1 MIRWTTYVLCLCGIA
16 IGALAVKVSQVTP
29 PVVPLA
35 RQPSVNPFGRGIA
48 ALGVVEPLGRVV
60 SITAPEP
67 GLVTEVFVDVGDQVE
82 EGQPLMKLDSRRL
95 EADLIRARS
104 AVPVAQAEIDRWHAL
119 PRAENVPPLRAQ
131 VTAAKALLEQRMVEF
146 RSNEEAF
153 GRGASTEREVAVRK
167 AAVDEA
173 AAQVARAEAEL
184 ASVVAGGW
192 APDLAAAQATLESRK
207 AEVRSLEILIERLTV
222 KAPRKGVVLRREIQP
237 GEYATT
243 ESTRSVLLLGDLTR
257 LNVRAQIDE
266 EDLALLG
273 SRPETLKAVG
283 RTRGA
288 VVTDLTLKL
297 IRVEPFARPKQ
308 DLSGENTERTDT
320 RVIDV
325 LLEIASEPDV
335 LLVPGQAVDVYIDA
349 GER

>member
-1 MIRWTTYVLCLCGIA
+1 MTFVLCICGIA
-16 IGALAVKVSQVTP
+16 IGAWAVKVSQVTP
-29 PVVPLA
+29 PAVPLS
-35 RQPSVNPFGRGIA
+35 RQPSVNPFGRGIT
-48 ALGVVEPLGRVV
+48 ALGVVEPQGKVV

-67 GLVTEVFVDVGDQVE
+67 GLVMSVFVDVGDQIG
-82 EGQPLMKLDSRRL
+82 EGQPIMKLDTRRL
-95 EADLIRARS
+95 EADLERARS

-119 PRAENVPPLRAQ
+119 PRAENLPPLTAQ
-131 VTAAKALLEQRMVEF
+131 VAAARALLDQRMVEF

-184 ASVVAGGW
+184 ASVQAGGW
-192 APDLAAAQATLESRK
+192 APDLAAAQAALSSRQ
-207 AEVRSLEILIERLTV
+207 AEVRSLELLIERLTV
-222 KAPRKGVVLRREIQP
+222 RSPRNGVVLRREIQP

-243 ESTRSVLLLGDLTR
+243 ESAREVLLLGDLTR

-273 SRPETLKAVG
+273 NDPTTLMAVG

-288 VVTDLTLKL
+288 IVSDLTLKL
-297 IRVEPFARPKQ
+297 IRIEPFARPKVA
-308 DLSGENTERTDT
+308 LSGENTERTDT

-325 LLEIASEPDV
+325 LLEITSPPETM
-335 LLVPGQAVDVYIDA
+335 LVPGQAVDVYIDA
-349 GER
+349 QAQ